1 VAQNAGECGRVV
13 IFQFDRVLFALLAK
27 MLALHSPSMKITTH
41 SEATVRPAHLSE
53 VLILSTHDYLVYLN
67 FGTIAELDGQVGVG
81 AFVEP
86 LAGVHDGQGCLVGS
100 EWRVESLC
108 QKRDEQREVINI
120 K

>member
-41 SEATVRPAHLSE
+41 SEASVRPAHLSE

-86 LAGVHDGQGCLVGS
+86 LAGVHDRDAWWEASGGL
-100 EWRVESLC
+100 RVCVRSGMS
-108 QKRDEQREVINI
+108 KG
-120 K
+120 KS